1 MSVFLLVWTV
11 SNVPH
16 NISIGFKCELWQEHS
31 ITRSLFVYKAFL
43 RGISNVLRINNQL
56 KGPLL
61 TQDSKHQAIPKDN
74 ISIFCFF
81 CLFFFIW
88 KCFLFVCITFI
99 CRCPKTFEY
108 MTVVGAELS
117 NTPIF
122 CSGGNLFFYLSLIV
136 FNASSQK
143 VVSPVFWFCS
153 FFFTCHGCLT
163 FTVLNGVCVQ
173 FDTEV
178 LFIFIY
184 WKRKVS
190 HLHSEVKTCTCDV
203 QTWNLQCT
211 CIKIGF
217 SKAGRILC
225 VTGKAEFEHLNIH
238 RFYIFEDTYW
248 R

>member
-16 NISIGFKCELWQEHS
+16 NISIGFKCELWQDHS

-74 ISIFCFF
+74 ILIFCFS

-122 CSGGNLFFYLSLIV
+122 CSAGNLFFYLSLIA

-153 FFFTCHGCLT
+153 FFFYMSWM
-163 FTVLNGVCVQ
+163 
-173 FDTEV
+173 FDFHCSEWSMCAV
-178 LFIFIY
+178 WHRSSF
-184 WKRKVS
+184 
-190 HLHSEVKTCTCDV
+190 HLHLLKEES
-203 QTWNLQCT
+203 
-211 CIKIGF
+211 F
-217 SKAGRILC
+217 SPPFRG
-225 VTGKAEFEHLNIH
+225 
-238 RFYIFEDTYW
+238 
-248 R
+248 